1 MANTSG
7 FNTCQSHSSSYEG
20 REGEGRRR
28 EGGTA
33 GGREEGRGEGGREP
47 EKQEM
52 KQSLDPTPIPHIS
65 VVVQILSLYS
75 CTTTNTQQCQGRV

>member
-33 GGREEGRGEGGREP
+33 GGREEGRGEGARETRD
-47 EKQEM
+47 EAK
-52 KQSLDPTPIPHIS
+52 SGPHTNSSHQCCCADTES
-65 VVVQILSLYS
+65 VLLHNHGH
-75 CTTTNTQQCQGRV
+75 TAMPG